1 MAAFDVEKDAAA
13 QKGKI
18 NALLQ
23 TVASA
28 TAKLDAALPSASG
41 SASFLQSTGAE
52 QAAEPLTVN
61 VIMDPPAQKE
71 HSANFL
77 AASAEPQA
85 LLAEQSVQQ
94 AAEPL
99 TINVHMDVPTKK
111 ERSANFLAASAEP
124 RALLAEQPVQQAA
137 AEPLTIN
144 LHLVESTSVKREH
157 SANFLQTADAE
168 VLRTLA

>member
-18 NALLQ
+18 NAVLQ

-28 TAKLDAALPSASG
+28 TAKLDAALLSASS

-52 QAAEPLTVN
+52 QAAAPLTVN

-85 LLAEQSVQQ
+85 LLAEQPVWQ
-94 AAEPL
+94 AAEPV
-99 TINVHMDVPTKK
+99 TVNVDFDVPTK
-111 ERSANFLAASAEP
+111 
-124 RALLAEQPVQQAA
+124 
-137 AEPLTIN
+137 
-144 LHLVESTSVKREH
+144 
-157 SANFLQTADAE
+157 
-168 VLRTLA
+168 

>member
-18 NALLQ
+18 NAVLQ

-28 TAKLDAALPSASG
+28 TAKLDAALLSASS
-41 SASFLQSTGAE
+41 SASFLQSTDAE
-52 QAAEPLTVN
+52 QAAAPLTVN

-99 TINVHMDVPTKK
+99 TIN
-111 ERSANFLAASAEP
+111 
-124 RALLAEQPVQQAA
+124 
-137 AEPLTIN
+137 
-144 LHLVESTSVKREH
+144 LHLVESTSTKQEH
-157 SANFLQTADAE
+157 SASFLQSTDAE
-168 VLRTLA
+168 VLRTLACLSQAGHARVVLVRSMPARWRQ